1 MISRQEA
8 EEIAAVWAQRDSSRL
23 GVPCTPVVH
32 EFDLGYLI
40 TAAVPPTTP
49 TTPGDLPH
57 TIVDRETGEVS
68 NWPRLPAQVVE
79 RLYRE
84 DRVSRPASPRTV
96 DPAAQLLRSVRR
108 AATPDTAAH
117 LTVEGRLH
125 VANGAKGEVTLRHHP
140 LVRAYLDELPAGRLV
155 RGGERHAELIVISD
169 VLYAEDQQRATDGQ
183 PSAEIADAVGLFEEA
198 HLEIFRIREPGDPAA
213 GRAERPCDSCL
224 NALVHF
230 GLRPWSDL
238 AFTRE
243 WRPEPQPSPQPDR
256 FPPEVSNSLVAAG
269 WQPGFGDEALATI
282 AIEETCEVSGVSRG
296 HHPFPAVQ
304 QLLAMF
310 PGLSSSRM
318 GPGTEVWIS
327 GFTIEPLSAAYSADT
342 LADFGRVLGV
352 RLFPIGTEQQESI
365 LAVDEHGRVFAL
377 DQAGEWF
384 LGADIDTALTTLLLG
399 RAPAR
404 VRDDGTW

>member
-8 EEIAAVWAQRDSSRL
+8 EEIATVWARRDSLRL
-23 GVPCTPVVH
+23 GRPCTPVVH

-40 TAAVPPTTP
+40 TSTVPPTMT

-57 TIVDRETGEVS
+57 AVVDKETGEVS
-68 NWPRLPAQVVE
+68 NWPRLPAPVVE

-84 DRVSRPASPRTV
+84 DRTARPVFPRTV
-96 DPAAQLLRSVRR
+96 DPAEQLLRSVRR
-108 AATPDTAAH
+108 AATPGTAAH

-125 VANGAKGEVTLRHHP
+125 IANGAKGEVELRHHP
-140 LVRAYLDELPAGRLV
+140 LVRAYLDELPPGRLV
-155 RGGERHAELIVISD
+155 RGGERHAELIVVSD
-169 VLYAEDQQRATDGQ
+169 ALHAEDQQRAADGQ
-183 PSAEIADAVGLFEEA
+183 PPADMVDVVGLFEEA
-198 HLEIFRIREPGDPAA
+198 RLEIFRIREPGDPAG

-230 GLRPWSDL
+230 GLLPWSEL

-243 WRPEPQPSPQPDR
+243 WRPDPQPSPQPGR
-256 FPPEVSNSLVAAG
+256 FPPEVSNALVAAG
-269 WQPGFGDEALATI
+269 WQPDSFTDEVYAHA
-282 AIEETCEVSGVSRG
+282 AIRRANEVLPTLT
-296 HHPFPAVQ
+296 PFPAAE
-304 QLLAMF
+304 LALTKF
-310 PGLSSSRM
+310 PGLAGGRR
-318 GPGTEVWIS
+318 GPGEEVWIS
-327 GFTIEPLSAAYSADT
+327 RFDIRPASAAHSADT
-342 LADFGRVLGV
+342 LADFGRLLGV
-352 RLFPIGTEQQESI
+352 RLFPIGSEQQESI

-384 LGADIDTALTTLLLG
+384 LGADIDAALTTLLLG